1 MGLGVLIAGLVVGV
15 FLVLQTQTIK
25 TKASQTVVPTN
36 LTLVNL
42 SSTSASV
49 FWQTETSTTGFI
61 QAGTSKGL
69 GLTFQ
74 EERDL
79 GSPDNHQ
86 FHFVTLSNLTPN
98 TIYYY
103 KINSGTLLYPKDE
116 FLSFQTTADI
126 LPSLEKPIIGTVVE
140 EDLKP
145 TEEALVILDID
156 GAQKL
161 ATITKASGNF
171 ILPLSNLKTHSL
183 TENFNIESVKPGA
196 KLTIIGKGATST
208 INIKLPLSD
217 QILPTIILGQNKDF
231 TLTPTLTIPDKTRY
245 DINKD
250 GVINSYDF
258 GIIRE
263 NFGKNPKRK
272 EVDLNQDSVVD
283 QKDLDII
290 NKYIPNTPPG

>member
-25 TKASQTVVPTN
+25 TKAGQTVIPTN
-36 LTLVNL
+36 PTLVNL
-42 SSTSASV
+42 SSISASV
-49 FWQTETSTTGFI
+49 YWQTEASTTGFI

-74 EERDL
+74 EDRDL

-126 LPSLEKPIIGTVVE
+126 LPSLEKPIIGAVVE
-140 EDLKP
+140 GDLKP
-145 TEEALVILDID
+145 TEEALVILEID
-156 GAQKL
+156 DAQKL
-161 ATITKASGNF
+161 ATITKTSGNF
-171 ILPLSNLKTHSL
+171 ILPLSSLKTHSL
-183 TENFNIESVKPGA
+183 TENFDLEAVKPSA
-196 KLTIIGKGATST
+196 KLTIIGKRATST

-217 QILPTIILGQNKDF
+217 QILPTIILGQNKD
-231 TLTPTLTIPDKTRY
+231 LTPTLTLPDKARY
-245 DINKD
+245 DLNKD
-250 GVINSYDF
+250 GAINSYDF
-258 GIIRE
+258 GIIME
-263 NFGKNPKRK
+263 NFGKNPKRQD
-272 EVDLNQDSVVD
+272 VDLNQDSVVD

-290 NKYIPNTPPG
+290 NKYIPKTPPR